1 MLPAVAVLR
10 SQMATPELSPKRRLS
25 TITKKDA
32 KGKEVPKDVVR
43 RMEAEAEDPNNGV
56 DRPLQLACIAAIV
69 VPLAWA
75 GATQEAPTA
84 GEQLSGW
91 ASDSW
96 TQLTDGKLTA
106 SFQLAAALLF
116 IERLCYTWVHTFS
129 ASFSRF
135 CKSAVGQAMGGEK
148 PLDVVLKLF
157 WANKVIQLGTFT
169 VWYFYVID
177 FASPFDSGF
186 SWAGVTRLQW
196 VLLAQG
202 LIAGQVRG
210 AAAAAASAATT
221 CLATTTSPLTSVATL
236 LHRQGL
242 NAAIYRAI
250 GKKGVYYGH
259 RLGLPADW
267 YVGFPFTVAPH
278 PQYMG
283 VCMSV
288 IGVNAFA
295 ATDRHVKAGWFNLT
309 TIQVLYYV
317 YMGLVE
323 DYL

>member
-1 MLPAVAVLR
+1 MRETSAA
-10 SQMATPELSPKRRLS
+10 SSP
-25 TITKKDA
+25 
-32 KGKEVPKDVVR
+32 PK
-43 RMEAEAEDPNNGV
+43 
-56 DRPLQLACIAAIV
+56 
-69 VPLAWA
+69 
-75 GATQEAPTA
+75 PTA
-84 GEQLSGW
+84 S
-91 ASDSW
+91 
-96 TQLTDGKLTA
+96 
-106 SFQLAAALLF
+106 
-116 IERLCYTWVHTFS
+116 
-129 ASFSRF
+129 
-135 CKSAVGQAMGGEK
+135 
-148 PLDVVLKLF
+148 
-157 WANKVIQLGTFT
+157 
-169 VWYFYVID
+169 
-177 FASPFDSGF
+177 SPPPPP
-186 SWAGVTRLQW
+186 TPHLR
-196 VLLAQG
+196 
-202 LIAGQVRG
+202 RH
-210 AAAAAASAATT
+210 
-221 CLATTTSPLTSVATL
+221 L

>member
-56 DRPLQLACIAAIV
+56 DRPLQLACIAARV

-91 ASDSW
+91 AADSW

-186 SWAGVTRLQW
+186 SWAGVTRLRRRRRR
-196 VLLAQG
+196 LRRRLHLFSHHLHRYLSSSTA
-202 LIAGQVRG
+202 RG
-210 AAAAAASAATT
+210 STRPSTARSARRACTTATASGCPPTGTSGSRSPSRRTRSTWASA
-221 CLATTTSPLTSVATL
+221 C
-236 LHRQGL
+236 R
-242 NAAIYRAI
+242 
-250 GKKGVYYGH
+250 
-259 RLGLPADW
+259 
-267 YVGFPFTVAPH
+267 
-278 PQYMG
+278 
-283 VCMSV
+283 
-288 IGVNAFA
+288 
-295 ATDRHVKAGWFNLT
+295 
-309 TIQVLYYV
+309 
-317 YMGLVE
+317 
-323 DYL
+323 

>member
-196 VLLAQG
+196 VLRQRWQSSQQVQRLPMQAQ
-202 LIAGQVRG
+202 RP
-210 AAAAAASAATT
+210 
-221 CLATTTSPLTSVATL
+221 PLLVPPQ
-236 LHRQGL
+236 RQP
-242 NAAIYRAI
+242 N
-250 GKKGVYYGH
+250 
-259 RLGLPADW
+259 
-267 YVGFPFTVAPH
+267 
-278 PQYMG
+278 
-283 VCMSV
+283 
-288 IGVNAFA
+288 
-295 ATDRHVKAGWFNLT
+295 
-309 TIQVLYYV
+309 
-317 YMGLVE
+317 
-323 DYL
+323 

>member
-75 GATQEAPTA
+75 GATQERPPASSSAGGPPTRGRSSPTA
-84 GEQLSGW
+84 SSPRRSSSPPPCSSSSGC
-91 ASDSW
+91 A
-96 TQLTDGKLTA
+96 
-106 SFQLAAALLF
+106 
-116 IERLCYTWVHTFS
+116 TWVHTFS

-148 PLDVVLKLF
+148 PLGVLETLLGEQGD
-157 WANKVIQLGTFT
+157 QLGTFT

-202 LIAGQVRG
+202 LIAGQVRDA
-210 AAAAAASAATT
+210 AAAAAASAAT
-221 CLATTTSPLTSVATL
+221 CLATTSSLPHLL
-236 LHRQGL
+236 RHLHRQGL

-283 VCMSV
+283 VCMSG

>member
-1 MLPAVAVLR
+1 M
-10 SQMATPELSPKRRLS
+10 TPPPPPPPPPPFSHHLHR
-25 TITKKDA
+25 
-32 KGKEVPKDVVR
+32 
-43 RMEAEAEDPNNGV
+43 
-56 DRPLQLACIAAIV
+56 
-69 VPLAWA
+69 
-75 GATQEAPTA
+75 
-84 GEQLSGW
+84 
-91 ASDSW
+91 
-96 TQLTDGKLTA
+96 LTA
-106 SFQLAAALLF
+106 HL
-116 IERLCYTWVHTFS
+116 RRH
-129 ASFSRF
+129 
-135 CKSAVGQAMGGEK
+135 
-148 PLDVVLKLF
+148 
-157 WANKVIQLGTFT
+157 
-169 VWYFYVID
+169 
-177 FASPFDSGF
+177 
-186 SWAGVTRLQW
+186 
-196 VLLAQG
+196 
-202 LIAGQVRG
+202 
-210 AAAAAASAATT
+210 
-221 CLATTTSPLTSVATL
+221 L

>member
-202 LIAGQVRG
+202 LIAGQVCG
-210 AAAAAASAATT
+210 AAAAAAASAAAST
-221 CLATTTSPLTSVATL
+221 CLATISTSSPRVATSSTA
-236 LHRQGL
+236 RGSTRPST
-242 NAAIYRAI
+242 ARSARRAC
-250 GKKGVYYGH
+250 
-259 RLGLPADW
+259 
-267 YVGFPFTVAPH
+267 TT
-278 PQYMG
+278 
-283 VCMSV
+283 
-288 IGVNAFA
+288 
-295 ATDRHVKAGWFNLT
+295 ATASGCPPTGTSGSRSPSRRTRSTWASACR
-309 TIQVLYYV
+309 
-317 YMGLVE
+317 
-323 DYL
+323 

>member
-1 MLPAVAVLR
+1 M
-10 SQMATPELSPKRRLS
+10 
-25 TITKKDA
+25 
-32 KGKEVPKDVVR
+32 
-43 RMEAEAEDPNNGV
+43 
-56 DRPLQLACIAAIV
+56 C
-69 VPLAWA
+69 
-75 GATQEAPTA
+75 GA
-84 GEQLSGW
+84 
-91 ASDSW
+91 
-96 TQLTDGKLTA
+96 
-106 SFQLAAALLF
+106 
-116 IERLCYTWVHTFS
+116 
-129 ASFSRF
+129 
-135 CKSAVGQAMGGEK
+135 
-148 PLDVVLKLF
+148 
-157 WANKVIQLGTFT
+157 
-169 VWYFYVID
+169 
-177 FASPFDSGF
+177 
-186 SWAGVTRLQW
+186 
-196 VLLAQG
+196 
-202 LIAGQVRG
+202 
-210 AAAAAASAATT
+210 AAAAAASAAAST
-221 CLATTTSPLTSVATL
+221 CLATTSPLPHL
-236 LHRQGL
+236 RRHLHRQGL

>member
-1 MLPAVAVLR
+1 MAQFWKSKPEPAPEPESTLLSTLAAVLVCWVLPAVAVLR

-202 LIAGQVRG
+202 LIAGQ
-210 AAAAAASAATT
+210 
-221 CLATTTSPLTSVATL
+221 
-236 LHRQGL
+236 GL